1 MSLLRLYRYPLKSGA
16 AEALDR
22 CTVDGLGLTHDR
34 RWMLVDPT
42 GQFITGRQ
50 SPALV
55 RIQTRTQADGLHCE
69 VTGHP
74 PLLVPPPAPDADR
87 LAVEVWGD
95 RVSAACA
102 GESADRW
109 FSTVLEQDCRLVSM
123 DARSERAIDPGYAR
137 PGEQVSFADGFPL
150 LLIGSAS
157 LQQLNETAGES
168 LHELRFRPNLIVATG
183 EAHEEDRWRRIRIGD
198 VTFRVAKPC
207 ARCQFT
213 TVDPFTGERHP
224 HGEPLRSLA
233 RYRRQG
239 SEVLF
244 GQNLIAETAGDLR
257 PGDPLTVLE

>member
-1 MSLLRLYRYPLKSGA
+1 MSLLRLYRFPLKSGA

-22 CTVDGLGLTHDR
+22 CAVDGLGLAEDR
-34 RWMLVDPT
+34 RWMLVESN

-55 RIQTRTQADGLHCE
+55 RIQTRAQAGGLHCQAA
-69 VTGHP
+69 GHP
-74 PLLVPPPAPDADR
+74 PLHIPPPSAGAER
-87 LAVEVWGD
+87 LDVEVWGD

-102 GESADRW
+102 GEAADRW
-109 FSTVLEQDCRLVSM
+109 FSEVLQQHCRLVSM
-123 DARSERAIDPGYAR
+123 DALSQRHIDPNYAR

-157 LQQLNETAGES
+157 LQHLNQAAGES
-168 LHELRFRPNLIVATG
+168 LHELRFRPNLVVVTQ
-183 EAHEEDRWRRIRIGD
+183 EPQEEDHWRRIRIGELK
-198 VTFRVAKPC
+198 FRVAKPC

-213 TVDPFTGERHP
+213 TVDPFSGARHP
-224 HGEPLRSLA
+224 RGEPLRSLA

-244 GQNLIAETAGDLR
+244 GQNLIAETAGELR
-257 PGDPLTVLE
+257 IGAPLSLLD